1 MCIRDRNCTYLVPT
15 YDLTVERSYP
25 SSTSSNEFFVTVEN
39 PKNIWYLGFENIQ
52 ENDQEIC
59 IEWNLDQE
67 KKTECIDHDA

>member
-1 MCIRDRNCTYLVPT
+1 MPT

-25 SSTSSNEFFVTVEN
+25 SSTSSGEFFVVVEN

>member
-1 MCIRDRNCTYLVPT
+1 MST

-25 SSTSSNEFFVTVEN
+25 SSTSSGEFFVTVEN